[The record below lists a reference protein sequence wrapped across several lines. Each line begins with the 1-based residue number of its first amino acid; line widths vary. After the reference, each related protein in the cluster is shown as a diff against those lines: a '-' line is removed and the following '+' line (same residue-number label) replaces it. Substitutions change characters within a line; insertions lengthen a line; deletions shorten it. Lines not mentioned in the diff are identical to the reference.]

1 MSGIIA
7 SFGKGTEYR
16 WLSNFTDFETPMM
29 YQGLAFRSVEHFYVA
44 MKTMDMDLRKEV
56 SMLSTAGKVKRFG
69 KELVLRS
76 DWDIVKDMV
85 MELATK
91 HKYSEANPILRE
103 KLIATGDKYL
113 QEGNHWGDEYWGVNL
128 KTGEGLN
135 KLGEIL
141 MKVREEISK

>member
-1 MSGIIA
+1 MSAMIA
-7 SFGKGTEYR
+7 SFGKDTEYR

-29 YQGLAFRSVEHFYVA
+29 YQGLSFRSVEHFYVA
-44 MKTMDMDLRKEV
+44 MKTMDIDLRKEV
-56 SMLSTAGKVKRFG
+56 SMLPTAGKVKRFG
-69 KELVLRS
+69 KGLVLRS

-85 MELATK
+85 MKLATK

-141 MKVREEISK
+141 MEVRDELSK